1 MWHKRNECR
10 QNPFCCCA
18 ESVVAL
24 DANAVGDGFKQICMD
39 RPKKKDKDRREGKGR
54 RLCLGGR
61 MYPRPCH
68 ASCFASQHFN
78 YWHQDDL
85 KEKDEFILIFKIV
98 LNKNG

>member
-10 QNPFCCCA
+10 QNPFCGCA

-61 MYPRPCH
+61 IYSIPSRANH
-68 ASCFASQHFN
+68 FAYGDFEES
-78 YWHQDDL
+78 
-85 KEKDEFILIFKIV
+85 DEFILFFQIILVQFN
-98 LNKNG
+98 LQ